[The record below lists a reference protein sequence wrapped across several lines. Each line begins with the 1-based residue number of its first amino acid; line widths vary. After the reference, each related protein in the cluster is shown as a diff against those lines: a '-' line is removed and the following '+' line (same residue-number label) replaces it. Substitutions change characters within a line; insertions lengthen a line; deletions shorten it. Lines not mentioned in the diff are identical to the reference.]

1 MGRDKIELLNMEF
14 YSYHGCFEEEQIIGN
29 KFIVSYSV
37 EYNMFDAAV
46 TDSLESAVNYQE
58 IYGVISEEMAKKS
71 KLLENVAY
79 RILTAVKQKFPQI
92 ESSEISVS
100 KLNPPIGGKV
110 EASKVIMSL

>member
-1 MGRDKIELLNMEF
+1 
-14 YSYHGCFEEEQIIGN
+14 
-29 KFIVSYSV
+29 
-37 EYNMFDAAV
+37 
-46 TDSLESAVNYQE
+46 
-58 IYGVISEEMAKKS
+58 MAKKS